1 MKLLIKL
8 FVKRQLYPTHIRI
21 GSEGP
26 LAMHQCMHAFCMVV
40 WAGAE
45 AQRGERRASAWPGTG
60 TGTSGERRTVHWRRQ
75 TGDADAR
82 MRELNRISCACRRGA
97 IDVFSYPATCP
108 PRMVALSFGSWGPGP
123 GGFASL
129 RNRPRRMALWLARA
143 RGLRRARAGE
153 LMRLRHVMPLHPTYC
168 GSLPLPALYGSTY
181 ATACTRARL
190 PLYSLRMTLCI
201 SSYLRA
207 IRITIDSKLESGSIY
222 IHF

>member
-1 MKLLIKL
+1 
-8 FVKRQLYPTHIRI
+8 
-21 GSEGP
+21 
-26 LAMHQCMHAFCMVV
+26 MVV

-45 AQRGERRASAWPGTG
+45 AQRGERRASAWRGQAQAQARLG
-60 TGTSGERRTVHWRRQ
+60 SGARC
-75 TGDADAR
+75 TGDGRLETQTHACASSTASRVRAGAAR
-82 MRELNRISCACRRGA
+82 STSSRTRPPAHL
-97 IDVFSYPATCP
+97 VWWPYPLG
-108 PRMVALSFGSWGPGP
+108 VGDLDLGV
-123 GGFASL
+123 SL
-129 RNRPRRMALWLARA
+129 RFETVRAVLALWLARA

>member
-1 MKLLIKL
+1 
-8 FVKRQLYPTHIRI
+8 
-21 GSEGP
+21 
-26 LAMHQCMHAFCMVV
+26 MVV

-45 AQRGERRASAWPGTG
+45 AQRGERRASAWRGQAQAQAQARLG
-60 TGTSGERRTVHWRRQ
+60 SGARC
-75 TGDADAR
+75 TGDGRLETQTHACASSTASRVRAGAAR
-82 MRELNRISCACRRGA
+82 STSSRTRPPAHL
-97 IDVFSYPATCP
+97 VWWPYPLG
-108 PRMVALSFGSWGPGP
+108 V